1 MPSTAASKSQ
11 SANTTPAFLP
21 PSSNDTGPPSMKA
34 AAVRVRPVAF
44 ELGGKNAGGVFADCD
59 FDAAVEGMGRA
70 VFANCG
76 QVCLGTERVYV
87 ERPIFNKFVAA
98 LKAKAESLKPGR
110 PEDAKTGLGPLI
122 SQEHRNKVLSYYDKA
137 RDEGATVVTGGGI
150 PKMEGGLANGF
161 WVEPTIWTGLPE
173 NSAVVREV
181 GSPDGGG
188 EPVLRVVGEPH

>member
-11 SANTTPAFLP
+11 SANTPPAFLP
-21 PSSNDTGPPSMKA
+21 PSSKATGRTRTA
-34 AAVRVRPVAF
+34 AAFMLGGPVSF
-44 ELGGKNAGGVFADCD
+44 ELGGKNAGVVFADCD

-122 SQEHRNKVLSYYDKA
+122 SAEHRDKVLSYYDKA

-173 NSAVVREV
+173 ASAVAV
-181 GSPDGGG
+181 SYTQ
-188 EPVLRVVGEPH
+188 